1 MFCYILRCKIR
12 PRIHRWKHF
21 LPRFIWKKWN
31 WKKKREKKHHKTL
44 TRNSNFSDSAVCH
57 IEGTSAIYT
66 LGKFSLK
73 TSIFKRSEILLR
85 SQTGYPP
92 YPSRQACW
100 AHRTSACTNDFAQH
114 VRKGASVASGL
125 HKRYGVDRQ
134 WRFSVGFSDRTYLC
148 FENVNWWI

>member
-21 LPRFIWKKWN
+21 YPGLYGKSEIE
-31 WKKKREKKHHKTL
+31 KKREKKNHKT
-44 TRNSNFSDSAVCH
+44 FSDSAVCH

-85 SQTGYPP
+85 SQIGYPP

-134 WRFSVGFSDRTYLC
+134 WRFSVGFSVRTYLC
-148 FENVNWWI
+148 FENVSWWI